1 MPLLASYYALNENIF
16 SRAIFAFCSQ
26 ISTNAVHNMGCGNL
40 LSDIT

>member
-1 MPLLASYYALNENIF
+1 MLLLARYYALKKNIF

-40 LSDIT
+40 LNDIT